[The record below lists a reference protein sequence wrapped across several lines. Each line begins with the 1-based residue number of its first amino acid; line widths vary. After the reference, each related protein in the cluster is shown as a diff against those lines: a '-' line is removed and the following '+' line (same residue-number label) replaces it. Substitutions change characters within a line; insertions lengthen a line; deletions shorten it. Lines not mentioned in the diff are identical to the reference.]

1 MTTIRNPGRRLL
13 AAAATLLRLAAAMVA
28 LALPALA
35 GTGTPIAGAADPA
48 FLAARAAWLADDE
61 AAALAAL
68 AGLAQSGN
76 AAARVLLG
84 LIDRFPELQGP
95 WLSRLPRAE
104 RLALMRAPG
113 GMSGRSWLG
122 ETARTPLAAAWLDL
136 MRVEA
141 GPETGAALAAMGEGR
156 AARLALSMLAA
167 REHPAVRDDWQ
178 DWMDPELAFVVWPR
192 ASDAL
197 RARLDAAIGPEH
209 PQRALMGEAGPAAGW
224 ADWLAESPVAAPFR
238 ALCAAECPDS
248 QPACRLAAHAA
259 LGSQVAAV
267 TLGSPAESLI
277 AQDEFLASP
286 RGRAAVLRRI
296 LLAADARGRPALI
309 ARATDSDAC
318 LGARLAAEA
327 DRYRTIRDGVIHDG
341 D

>member
-1 MTTIRNPGRRLL
+1 MTTTRHPAHRLR
-13 AAAATLLRLAAAMVA
+13 AAAALLLRMASAVVL

-35 GTGTPIAGAADPA
+35 GTGTPIAGATDPA

-76 AAARVLLG
+76 AAARLLLG

-95 WLSRLPRAE
+95 WLSRLPRDE

-113 GMSGRSWLG
+113 GMSGRSWLA
-122 ETARTPLAAAWLDL
+122 EAQDVPLAAAWQTLL
-136 MRVEA
+136 RVEA
-141 GPETGAALAAMGEGR
+141 GPEAGAALAALGEPR
-156 AARLALSMLAA
+156 AARLAVAMLAA
-167 REHPAVRDDWQ
+167 REHPALRDDWQ

-192 ASDAL
+192 ASEPL
-197 RARLDAAIGPEH
+197 RARLAAAIGPDH
-209 PQRALMGEAGPAAGW
+209 PQRGLMGEAGPAAGW
-224 ADWLAESPVAAPFR
+224 ADWLAQSPAAAPFR
-238 ALCAAECPDS
+238 ALCAAECPES
-248 QPACRLAAHAA
+248 QAACRLAAHAA

-267 TLGSPAESLI
+267 TLGSPVESLI
-277 AQDEFLASP
+277 AQDEFLAAP
-286 RGRAAVLRRI
+286 RGRAAVMRRI

-309 ARATDSDAC
+309 ARATETDAC

-327 DRYRTIRDGVIHDG
+327 DRYRMVRDGVIHDG